1 MKLSKKLN
9 ALLSNQHNLH
19 TLSKIYTIYIY
30 IYIYIHTHKMEYY
43 SAFKEKEI
51 LPLVTTQKKL
61 EDTILNEISQTQKDK
76 HCIFYLYAESE
87 IVKLKETADRMLVA
101 KSWSMR
107 EKGKS

>member
-1 MKLSKKLN
+1 
-9 ALLSNQHNLH
+9 
-19 TLSKIYTIYIY
+19 
-30 IYIYIHTHKMEYY
+30 MEYY
-43 SAFKEKEI
+43 SAIKEKEI
-51 LPLVTTQKKL
+51 LPLVTTKNKL